1 VDGEP
6 IGRVVSPVW
15 WAVTAGLLLLAVVIA
30 VTGYLR
36 LRWLQTEELRAYAA
50 EEPEPGVLTVTLT
63 IDTRRF
69 MEAMQRASQAM
80 NDMAAKIAKTSP
92 DFARLAEEMR
102 WRAYL
107 DRQLALAK
115 ASALIGVSAG
125 VDPQYRTLDAL
136 HTLVTAILTDQRWS
150 ESERRELAVAAMHG
164 WAHGWGRNQ
173 PRPVLASSHRYGAA
187 TVTVVAP

>member
-1 VDGEP
+1 
-6 IGRVVSPVW
+6 VSPVW

-63 IDTRRF
+63 IDTRGF
-69 MEAMQRASQAM
+69 VEAMNKAAQAM
-80 NDMAAKIAKTSP
+80 NEMAAKIAKMHP
-92 DFARLAEEMR
+92 DFARLEEELR

-107 DRQLALAK
+107 DRQMTMARR
-115 ASALIGVSAG
+115 SARLGVCAG
-125 VDPQYRTLDAL
+125 VDPRYRTLEAL
-136 HTLVTAILTDQRWS
+136 HALVADILTWRAYT

-173 PRPVLASSHRYGAA
+173 PRPVLANVRHYGNA
-187 TVTVVAP
+187 TVTVVSP